1 MQEAD
6 EALVTAARG
15 GDEGALAALLS
26 RCAPAVYRFGLK
38 MCADTEDA
46 KDVLQDTLIAAAHG
60 LRDFRGASS
69 LSTWLYTVAR
79 SFCIKKRRRS
89 KFAPEIPLSLERDE
103 VAARAPAPGPLPDEA
118 AAARE
123 RSMALDAAIHSL
135 EPAQR
140 EVLVLRDIEGLT
152 APEVAEVL
160 RISIDAVKSRLH
172 RARAH
177 VRGMLETSLG
187 SEDKPASPAS
197 RGGCPDIVSLFS
209 RHLEGEIGPELCER
223 MERHVAACPRC
234 DAVCTSLKQTLALCR
249 AERAG
254 NVPGDVQERVRR
266 ALRALE
272 ATAR

>member
-1 MQEAD
+1 
-6 EALVTAARG
+6 
-15 GDEGALAALLS
+15 
-26 RCAPAVYRFGLK
+26 
-38 MCADTEDA
+38 
-46 KDVLQDTLIAAAHG
+46 
-60 LRDFRGASS
+60 
-69 LSTWLYTVAR
+69 
-79 SFCIKKRRRS
+79 
-89 KFAPEIPLSLERDE
+89 
-103 VAARAPAPGPLPDEA
+103 
-118 AAARE
+118 
-123 RSMALDAAIHSL
+123 MALDAAIHSL